1 MRVQRIGAQHIG
13 DIGEIFRPI
22 TCLLC
27 HNSVPCYDLVDSQ
40 VRKTSNNNH
49 CGILPVYKIYIII
62 YKGAEF
68 TDSSRGSPQ
77 NFLRNF
83 FEFFAKFLRNFYE
96 IFAKFLLFTNFLQN
110 YCKLFAK
117 SCAKHFTQMFCKNF
131 AKN

>member
-62 YKGAEF
+62 YKGAKLMGAVGALAP
-68 TDSSRGSPQ
+68 TV
-77 NFLRNF
+77 FLPR
-83 FEFFAKFLRNFYE
+83 
-96 IFAKFLLFTNFLQN
+96 
-110 YCKLFAK
+110 KLYI
-117 SCAKHFTQMFCKNF
+117 
-131 AKN
+131 